1 MPLSSIPERHAVDA
15 EFRVVSDILL
25 LIDTIQRR
33 SRGSR
38 TQIIPFGRGIDGWPG
53 TGVAAQIGGS
63 RVKNSETH
71 VT

>member
-1 MPLSSIPERHAVDA
+1 MPLSGIPERHAVDA

-38 TQIIPFGRGIDGWPG
+38 TQIIPFGRGIDG
-53 TGVAAQIGGS
+53 
-63 RVKNSETH
+63 
-71 VT
+71 